1 MRDAPL
7 NEKSKLCPN
16 FRKLNNSLQIRK
28 MLNKNAILTPLLH
41 IEVCRSNTIPYLH

>member
-1 MRDAPL
+1 MRDASL

-16 FRKLNNSLQIRK
+16 FRKLNSLQIIK